1 MSDAKMSNI
10 EVMDMRAK
18 EAHAA
23 TTKWAIEIVGI
34 YTKSL
39 KEIGLTIG
47 PEDEKLII
55 RESMRAAR
63 VLAEGITK
71 EIESKL

>member
-1 MSDAKMSNI
+1 MGNI
-10 EVMDMRAK
+10 EIMDMRAK

-23 TTKWAIEIVGI
+23 TIKWAVEIVGI
-34 YTKSL
+34 YSKSL

-55 RESMRAAR
+55 KEALGSAR
-63 VLAEGITK
+63 LLADVITK
-71 EIESKL
+71 DIESKL